1 MKVGDLVYWGRR
13 SGVVLEIYQSGSGW
27 GSGRS
32 IPMAC
37 VLSKKKMIRIPVS
50 NLRELQSYV

>member
-1 MKVGDLVYWGRR
+1 MKVGDLVCWNKR

-27 GSGRS
+27 GSGSS

-37 VLSKKKMIRIPVS
+37 VLSEKKIIRIPVS
-50 NLRELQSYV
+50 NLREIQ

>member
-1 MKVGDLVYWGRR
+1 MKVGDLVSWNKR
-13 SGVVLEIYQSGSGW
+13 SGVVLEIYQSGRGW

-37 VLSKKKMIRIPVS
+37 VLSEKKMIRIPVS
-50 NLRELQSYV
+50 NLRVLQ